1 MKYYNSFF
9 FIFIFILTFLI
20 PFSFNH
26 PLNETETHNKKTIIN
41 HKEDPLH
48 QNEEEKEYKQKKEEE
63 LIREGIEKKND
74 IKRDEKYDRERR
86 DEFDDDD
93 DREERYDDRGGP
105 NITAI
110 MTLIEEYEKKKQDL
124 ILDIQKGKIIIIF
137 LSILAGILFIII
149 IIYGS
154 IKCFMLCSKKN
165 YDDYRLSKISI
176 NKLGEVY
183 IDESI
188 QDKENKNF
196 VKNVNNYGAPVNA
209 NNNNSDNNSRKKKIE
224 TFNPDNYNF
233 SNEDKRLY
241 KPYKSEEIQ

>member
-20 PFSFNH
+20 PFSFNL
-26 PLNETETHNKKTIIN
+26 PINETEIHNKKTIFN
-41 HKEDPLH
+41 HKEDLYH
-48 QNEEEKEYKQKKEEE
+48 YNEKEKEYKQKKEEE
-63 LIREGIEKKND
+63 LIREGREENND
-74 IKRDEKYDRERR
+74 IKRDEKFVGEKR
-86 DEFDDDD
+86 DEFDHDDD
-93 DREERYDDRGGP
+93 DREERYDDREPP

-110 MTLIEEYEKKKQDL
+110 MALIEEYEKKKQDL
-124 ILDIQKGKIIIIF
+124 NLDIQKGKIIIIF

-154 IKCFMLCSKKN
+154 IKCFLLCSKKN

-183 IDESI
+183 VDESI
-188 QDKENKNF
+188 PDKENKNF
-196 VKNVNNYGAPVNA
+196 VKSVNNYGAPENA
-209 NNNNSDNNSRKKKIE
+209 NNNDNNSRKKKKE

-233 SNEDKRLY
+233 SNEDKLLY